1 MRHRKITACIV
12 SNPPSRLNAAAVTSR
27 TTSHAYTHGAQKEL
41 TMPDKQDDRKIH
53 ERFAAECFNA
63 AWDLIETP
71 SRSMDDD
78 EQMLLRAMTSIW
90 HWTQRP
96 DCTQQNLAIGYW
108 QVSRIHALLGRADEA
123 RRYGELS
130 LAASSNEDVAPFAL
144 AYAFEAL
151 ARAEAV
157 AGNAD
162 ARDGYITRARAV
174 VDMMSDADT
183 AKMVVD
189 DLETIP

>member
-1 MRHRKITACIV
+1 MSATPDDERTHHRFSV
-12 SNPPSRLNAAAVTSR
+12 
-27 TTSHAYTHGAQKEL
+27 
-41 TMPDKQDDRKIH
+41 
-53 ERFAAECFNA
+53 ECFNA
-63 AWDLIETP
+63 AWDLIEAP
-71 SRSMDDD
+71 QRSID
-78 EQMLLRAMTSIW
+78 EDEDMLRRAMTSIW

-96 DCTQQNLAIGYW
+96 DCTQQNLAVGYW

-130 LAASSNEDVAPFAL
+130 LAASSGEDVAPFAL

-151 ARAEAV
+151 ARAEGV

-162 ARDGYITRARAV
+162 ARDKHIARARDV
-174 VDMMSDADT
+174 VETMSDDEARQ
-183 AKMVVD
+183 MVLN